1 MTDEIVELEQP
12 PEDESVSM
20 EDTIRE
26 TYRALQSEPE
36 EEAKPDRARDEHGRF
51 ASKTGDAVTGPM
63 PGGEKPSDPLQDS
76 PVQRK
81 APSSWRKEAQ
91 ELYGKLPQEF
101 QMLQDEVERRE
112 ADFHKGIESYKSKA
126 QFADAMERV
135 IAPHAQTLQS
145 LGVTPDV
152 AVHHLLEAD
161 RVLRYSQ
168 PDQKRAYLQQL
179 ARSYGIDLQQPEG
192 DQTYQPTDPRVDAVI
207 NYLREQETVRQRQ
220 EMAQLNSDLATFAR
234 DKPHFEAVRNHMAG
248 LLQAGVAKSLQDA
261 YDMAV
266 YAAPDVRSQVLA
278 QQQAEAEAKR
288 AKQAKE
294 QAEAARK
301 AASVNVPRR
310 GSLPA
315 AKPKGSMEDTI
326 RETLHRLQGGGA

>member
-1 MTDEIVELEQP
+1 MTDESLDLEQP
-12 PEDESVSM
+12 QDEIAPEVSM

-26 TYRALQSEPE
+26 TYRKLQDSDTPE
-36 EEAKPDRARDEHGRF
+36 RSRDARGRF
-51 ASKTGDAVTGPM
+51 ANTQAPENTENATEAVEAASVAIQP
-63 PGGEKPSDPLQDS
+63 K
-76 PVQRK
+76 K

-101 QMLQDEVERRE
+101 QLLQEEVERRE

-135 IAPHAQTLQS
+135 ISPHMQTLQS

-179 ARSYGIDLQQPEG
+179 ARSYGIDLGQQPEG
-192 DQTYQPTDPRVDAVI
+192 EPSYQPSTDPRVDAVI
-207 NYLREQETVRQRQ
+207 NYLRQQEAMRQQQ
-220 EMAQLNSDLATFAR
+220 EVAQLNSELSTFAK

-261 YDMAV
+261 YDMAI
-266 YAAPDVRSQVLA
+266 YASPDIRAQVLA
-278 QQQAEAEAKR
+278 QQQAEADQRRQQEAKSR
-288 AKQAKE
+288 
-294 QAEAARK
+294 AEAARR
-301 AASVNVPRR
+301 ASSVNVPRR
-310 GSLPA
+310 GNLNPV
-315 AKPKGSMEDTI
+315 KPKGSMEDTI
-326 RETLHRLQGGGA
+326 RAEAQRLGLL

>member
-1 MTDEIVELEQP
+1 MTDESLDLEQP
-12 PEDESVSM
+12 QDEIAPEVSM

-26 TYRALQSEPE
+26 TYRKLQDSDTPE
-36 EEAKPDRARDEHGRF
+36 RSRDERGRF
-51 ASKTGDAVTGPM
+51 ANAKAPENTENATEAQETLVEAIP
-63 PGGEKPSDPLQDS
+63 PK
-76 PVQRK
+76 K

-101 QMLQDEVERRE
+101 QLLQEEVERRE

-135 IAPHAQTLQS
+135 ISPHMQTLQS

-161 RVLRYSQ
+161 RVLRYSR

-179 ARSYGIDLQQPEG
+179 ARSYGIDLGQQPEG
-192 DQTYQPTDPRVDAVI
+192 EPSYQPSTDPRVDAVI
-207 NYLREQETVRQRQ
+207 NYLRQQEAMRQQQ
-220 EMAQLNSDLATFAR
+220 EVAQLNSELSTFAK

-261 YDMAV
+261 YDMAI
-266 YAAPDVRSQVLA
+266 YASPDIRAQVLA
-278 QQQAEAEAKR
+278 QQQAEADQRRQQEAKS
-288 AKQAKE
+288 
-294 QAEAARK
+294 QAEAARR
-301 AASVNVPRR
+301 ASSVNVPRR
-310 GSLPA
+310 GNLNPV
-315 AKPKGSMEDTI
+315 KPKGSMEDTI
-326 RETLHRLQGGGA
+326 RAEAQRLGLL

>member
-1 MTDEIVELEQP
+1 MPDKSLDLEQP
-12 PEDESVSM
+12 QDEIAPEVSM

-26 TYRALQSEPE
+26 TYRKLQDSDTPE
-36 EEAKPDRARDEHGRF
+36 RSRDERGRF
-51 ASKTGDAVTGPM
+51 ANTQAPENTENATEAQETTVEAIPPK
-63 PGGEKPSDPLQDS
+63 
-76 PVQRK
+76 K

-101 QMLQDEVERRE
+101 QLLQEEVERRE

-135 IAPHAQTLQS
+135 ISPHMQTLQS

-168 PDQKRAYLQQL
+168 PDQKLAYLQQL
-179 ARSYGIDLQQPEG
+179 ARSYGIDLGQQPEG
-192 DQTYQPTDPRVDAVI
+192 EPSYQPSTDPRVDAVI
-207 NYLREQETVRQRQ
+207 NYLRQQEAMRQQQ
-220 EMAQLNSDLATFAR
+220 EVAQLNSELFTFAK

-261 YDMAV
+261 YDMAI
-266 YAAPDVRSQVLA
+266 YASPEIRTQVLA
-278 QQQAEAEAKR
+278 QQQAEGEAKR
-288 AKQAKE
+288 AQEAKA
-294 QAEAARK
+294 QAEAARR
-301 AASVNVPRR
+301 ASSVNVPRR
-310 GSLPA
+310 GNLNPVKS
-315 AKPKGSMEDTI
+315 KGSMEDTI
-326 RETLHRLQGGGA
+326 RAEAQRLGLL